1 VPFVLSRSADADE
14 AQTGPLVNGRV
25 DLVYEDDGQ
34 LVVVDYK
41 TDKGITKA
49 TAKQHT
55 LDKHS
60 GQAEAYRDGLGGA
73 TGMKVR
79 EVAFVYCR
87 AGTEVRLGDG
97 DAVTEAIT

>member
-1 VPFVLSRSADADE
+1 M
-14 AQTGPLVNGRV
+14 
-25 DLVYEDDGQ
+25 
-34 LVVVDYK
+34 VDYK

-60 GQAEAYRDGLGGA
+60 GQAEAYRDGLGAA
-73 TGMKVR
+73 TGLAVR

-97 DAVTEAIT
+97 DAVTEAIA